1 MATIRDNKEVVGIS
15 ISKLNLLAVVCFVLF
30 ILIGLTFQT
39 PFVKMMDQWL
49 IHYIQAFEAPSWTSI
64 MKFLSFIGSVN
75 VVIISSVPII
85 LFLLFVWKSR
95 RETLL
100 FLIAVFGS
108 ALLNAGLKL
117 LFQRARP
124 SLNAIITEVGYS
136 FPSGHSM
143 NAFTFYG
150 ILTYLCWRHI
160 PSEQARKWLLAFSSI
175 MIVGIGLSRIYLGV
189 HYPSDVVGA
198 YLISLVWLIAVIQC
212 TRYFTRV
219 QAA

>member
-1 MATIRDNKEVVGIS
+1 
-15 ISKLNLLAVVCFVLF
+15 
-30 ILIGLTFQT
+30 
-39 PFVKMMDQWL
+39 MDQWL
-49 IHYIQAFEAPSWTSI
+49 IHHIQAFEAPFWTSI
-64 MKFLSFIGSVN
+64 MKILSFIGSVN
-75 VVIISSVPII
+75 AVSIGSVPII

-95 RETLL
+95 RETVI

-108 ALLNAGLKL
+108 ALLNVGLKL
-117 LFQRARP
+117 MFQRSRP

-160 PSEQARKWLLAFSSI
+160 PKERIRKWLLAFSSI
-175 MIVGIGLSRIYLGV
+175 MIVGIGGSRIYLGV

-198 YLISLVWLIAVIQC
+198 YLISLVWLIVLIQC

-219 QAA
+219 KAA

>member
-1 MATIRDNKEVVGIS
+1 MVGFT
-15 ISKLNLLAVVCFVLF
+15 ISKLNLLAIVCFVLF
-30 ILIGLTFQT
+30 ILIGLTFQI
-39 PFVKMMDQWL
+39 PFVKTMDQWL
-49 IHYIQAFEAPSWTSI
+49 IHHIQAFEAPFWTSI

-75 VVIISSVPII
+75 VVSIGSVPII

-95 RETLL
+95 RETVI

-108 ALLNAGLKL
+108 ALLNVGLKL
-117 LFQRARP
+117 MFQRSRP

-160 PSEQARKWLLAFSSI
+160 PIERIRKWLLAFSSI
-175 MIVGIGLSRIYLGV
+175 MIVGIGGSRIYLGV

-198 YLISLVWLIAVIQC
+198 YLISLVWLIVLIQC
-212 TRYFTRV
+212 ARYFTRV
-219 QAA
+219 KAA